1 LVLRRHVAI
10 ACSCRG
16 LQLSLLPGALLSLL
30 LKLLLKT
37 LLDTLLGLLLRLLLS
52 ALLNTLLPLLLG
64 LLLGTLLSTLLSLLL
79 GALLGFVGQA
89 LSLQRRVSVLAHG
102 ERYRGDK
109 KNRDRRPTRNFV
121 FHHMSQAMDANVA

>member
-1 LVLRRHVAI
+1 MVLRRHVAI
-10 ACSCRG
+10 ACSRG
-16 LQLSLLPGALLSLL
+16 LQLRLLPGALLGLL

-37 LLDTLLGLLLRLLLS
+37 LLDTLLGLLLQLLLS

-64 LLLGTLLSTLLSLLL
+64 WLLGTLLSLLL

-121 FHHMSQAMDANVA
+121 FHHMPQAMDVNVA